1 MKTTAA
7 VLLALCA
14 ATATAQVPGYDQLA
28 ETEHLRFA
36 WNDGAISDEGLTV
49 MKRNGERYYAAIR
62 DMLGEEPDHKIVV
75 LIEGPAQR
83 PDGSWGYPRVDS
95 WGRVHLYRFGPTYHD
110 YMGAYAH
117 ELVHAMR
124 IGRKPHRD
132 WFFEEGLAEFIAL
145 RVDDPLRGFPW
156 YGFPV
161 VVAAGQWLAG
171 DEDIPL
177 ATLRDKHRTINL
189 PCKAQSYTLRSA
201 FFDHLGK
208 THGDDAVLAMAKQD
222 KAGAVGDY
230 KKFFGKDFDTLAA
243 EWRTALLASFEA
255 IEDRDA
261 QAVRYRNDTPIQ
273 YMQVCDANGVVRPGE
288 RPR

>member
-1 MKTTAA
+1 MKTIAA
-7 VLLALCA
+7 VLLALS
-14 ATATAQVPGYDQLA
+14 ATAANAQIPGYDHIA

-36 WNDGAISDEGLTV
+36 WNNGAISDEGLAV
-49 MKRNGERYYAAIR
+49 MKRTGETYYAAIG
-62 DMLGEEPDHKIVV
+62 DMLGEAPGHKLVI
-75 LIEGPAQR
+75 LIEGPAER
-83 PDGSWGYPRVDS
+83 PDGSRAYPRVDR

-124 IGRKPHRD
+124 IGRKPHHD

-145 RVDDPLRGFPW
+145 RVDDDLRGFPW

-171 DEDIPL
+171 GEDIPL
-177 ATLRDKHRTINL
+177 ATLRDKHRAINQ

-208 THGDDAVLAMAKQD
+208 TYGDDAVLAIAKQD
-222 KAGAVGDY
+222 TAGAVGDY
-230 KKFFGKDFDTLAA
+230 EKYFGKDFDTLGRRHSGRALPERDPDPVHAGLRRERRRAVVNGAA
-243 EWRTALLASFEA
+243 EPETAL
-255 IEDRDA
+255 
-261 QAVRYRNDTPIQ
+261 
-273 YMQVCDANGVVRPGE
+273 
-288 RPR
+288 